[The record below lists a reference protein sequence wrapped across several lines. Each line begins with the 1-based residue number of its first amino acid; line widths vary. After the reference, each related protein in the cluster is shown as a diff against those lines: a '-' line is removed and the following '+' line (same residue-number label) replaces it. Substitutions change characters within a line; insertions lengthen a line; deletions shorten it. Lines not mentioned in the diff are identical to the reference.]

1 MWRFILVSFA
11 FLGWSFYELS
21 GGADYRPSANSIQA
35 RALLDTQRPQAR
47 PLRVNAIEL
56 AQDGTPRQD
65 AEVTRT
71 ITSLHDLGLSMGD
84 KVVLTLASAEGDPTP
99 DPISLNLP
107 TVRVATPTALPDTP
121 EVAQPVQAVALDG
134 ETLAAASD
142 LRRVSGHSVNLR
154 TGPGTGFGRVASL
167 KHGTE
172 VIVLSDPGEGW
183 IKLRVVETGR
193 IGWMAETLLTLAS
206 D

>member
-35 RALLDTQRPQAR
+35 RAVLDNQRPVAR
-47 PLRVNAIEL
+47 PLRVNVIEL

-71 ITSLHDLGLSMGD
+71 ITSLHDLGLSMGE
-84 KVVLTLASAEGDPTP
+84 KVVLTLTSAEDGTTP
-99 DPISLNLP
+99 APIAVSLP
-107 TVRVATPTALPDTP
+107 TVRLTTPAALPDTP
-121 EVAQPVQAVALDG
+121 EVAEGAVALT
-134 ETLAAASD
+134 ETLAPASD
-142 LRRVSGHSVNLR
+142 LRRVSGTSVNLR

-167 KHGTE
+167 KRGTE

-183 IKLRVVETGR
+183 IKLRVAETGR
-193 IGWMAETLLTLAS
+193 IGWMAETMLTLAS

>member
-35 RALLDTQRPQAR
+35 RAVLDNQRPVAR
-47 PLRVNAIEL
+47 PLRVNVIEL

-71 ITSLHDLGLSMGD
+71 ITSLHDLGLSMGE
-84 KVVLTLASAEGDPTP
+84 KVVLTLTSAEDGTTP
-99 DPISLNLP
+99 APIAVSLP
-107 TVRVATPTALPDTP
+107 TVRLTTPAALPDTP
-121 EVAQPVQAVALDG
+121 EVAEGAVVLT
-134 ETLAAASD
+134 ETLAPASD
-142 LRRVSGHSVNLR
+142 LRRVSGTSVNLR

-167 KHGTE
+167 KRGTE
-172 VIVLSDPGEGW
+172 VIVLSDPGKGW
-183 IKLRVVETGR
+183 IKLRVAETGR
-193 IGWMAETLLTLAS
+193 IGWMAETMLTLAS